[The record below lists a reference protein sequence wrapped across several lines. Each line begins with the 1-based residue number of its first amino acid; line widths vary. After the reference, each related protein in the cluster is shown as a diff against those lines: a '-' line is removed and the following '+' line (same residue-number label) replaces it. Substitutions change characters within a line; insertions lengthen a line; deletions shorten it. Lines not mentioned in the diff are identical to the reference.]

1 MFFYQNWLKT
11 TQFICISG
19 FLVICVSVVEHCDSF
34 LLDGEESMNE
44 FQVWLTVGDTS
55 SLLDRQSPVS
65 VTSQPHGYT
74 VNVYRNDT
82 RQIIDGFGASINND
96 GAYVIYHS
104 PHRHEIMQEL
114 FGSGENDIGKID
126 YFKTECYHRQ
136 TYKHTV
142 RQTEGPT
149 DGRTDRQ
156 KTDIAQCKV
165 AD

>member
-1 MFFYQNWLKT
+1 
-11 TQFICISG
+11 
-19 FLVICVSVVEHCDSF
+19 
-34 LLDGEESMNE
+34 MNE

-136 TYKHTV
+136 AYKHTV

-149 DGRTDRQ
+149 DGQ
-156 KTDIAQCKV
+156 KTDIAQCKE
-165 AD
+165 ADKYWFTLTFNLYTTYQNVLYCISILYTLFFVGLYH

>member
-1 MFFYQNWLKT
+1 
-11 TQFICISG
+11 
-19 FLVICVSVVEHCDSF
+19 
-34 LLDGEESMNE
+34 MNE

-165 AD
+165 ADKYWFTLTFNLYTTYQNVLYCITILYTLFFVGLYH

>member
-1 MFFYQNWLKT
+1 
-11 TQFICISG
+11 
-19 FLVICVSVVEHCDSF
+19 
-34 LLDGEESMNE
+34 MNE
-44 FQVWLTVGDTS
+44 FHVWLTVGDTS

-165 AD
+165 ADKYWFTLTFNLYTTYQNVLYCITILYTLFFVGLYH